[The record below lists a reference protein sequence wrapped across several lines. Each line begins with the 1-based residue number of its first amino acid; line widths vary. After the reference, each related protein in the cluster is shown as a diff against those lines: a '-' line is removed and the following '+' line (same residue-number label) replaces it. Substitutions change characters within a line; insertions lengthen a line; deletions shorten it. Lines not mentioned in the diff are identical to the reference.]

1 MRSVFFLTIAA
12 ILMTGCSSSP
22 TPPEAETV
30 VMVHGLGR
38 TPMSMALLGERLE
51 RAGFRVVNFGYPS
64 RTETVEGLVNRLRQA
79 IQECCP
85 EDKERIHFV
94 THSMGGIIVRAYLAQ
109 YSTGHTG
116 HVVMLS
122 PPNQGSEIADT
133 FADSPILS
141 RLLGPA
147 GSQLGTDSTGI
158 AHQLGPGSFKIGIIT
173 GNLSLNPLGS
183 WMIPGSDDGKVS
195 IDRARLEGAIAFLVI
210 PATHTFIMNRQDV
223 AAECILFL
231 REGRFSEQL
240 ASRFA
245 H

>member
-1 MRSVFFLTIAA
+1 MRTVFFLTIAA

-22 TPPEAETV
+22 TPAETETGV
-30 VMVHGLGR
+30 IIHGLGR
-38 TPMSMALLGERLE
+38 TPMSMALPGERPE

-64 RTETVEGLVNRLRQA
+64 RTETIEELVNRLRQA
-79 IQECCP
+79 IQECCT

-109 YSTGHTG
+109 YSTDHTG

-141 RLLGPA
+141 RLMGPA

-158 AHQLGPGSFKIGIIT
+158 LHQLGPASFKLGIII

-210 PATHTFIMNRQDV
+210 PATHTFIMNRPDV
-223 AAECILFL
+223 AAEFTPFL
-231 REGRFSEQL
+231 REGRFSAPL